1 MARPLCYAC
10 SHLFQR
16 HLINT
21 IEDVLDEDKQMKH
34 SEIADKMDK
43 LITALS
49 EQARP
54 LAPFV
59 RQ

>member
-1 MARPLCYAC
+1 MCVMNDRYAC

-34 SEIADKMDK
+34 SEIADYMDN
-43 LITALS
+43 LITALN
-49 EQARP
+49 EQA
-54 LAPFV
+54 L
-59 RQ
+59 

>member
-1 MARPLCYAC
+1 MASRYAC

-16 HLINT
+16 HLIDK
-21 IEDVLDEDKQMKH
+21 IETVLDEDKQMKH
-34 SEIADKMDK
+34 SEIADNMDK